1 MPEKTIR
8 EMEEWEK
15 KHYSL
20 AAKVFHSTLM
30 ASAVL
35 GGLLLLAGLVMYTV
49 SISLLFIQEGYN
61 QAENAASILAKT
73 VDPEPY
79 AREVLARYR
88 AMDEAQRGETGTPA
102 YNAVFEDIA
111 ASADYAQ
118 MIEVLSYF
126 TQASDVEDVYVG
138 IYDSKTN
145 ALIYVADPDPDPDTF
160 MPAGTWESA
169 SNREI
174 SRFFNPKEGR
184 HPSFATFMKEY
195 GWINTTGIQ
204 IGEETDGARFY
215 ILADITMANIAL
227 GMRWFTLFFVLVS
240 VAVTLLLG
248 YQMAQ
253 HLKREMADPINRIA
267 DAAVRFAGDRK
278 KGITGTDHFRELD
291 IRTGDEV
298 ENLYFVMSDMEQELN
313 DYEKNLTAV
322 TAEKERMRTELSLA
336 TQIQAD
342 MVPNLFPPF
351 PDRPEFDIYAS
362 MHPAKEVGG
371 DFYDFF
377 LIDDRHLGM
386 IMADVS
392 GKGVPAALFMMA
404 TMILLQ
410 VMTRNLRS
418 PKKVLERANEQ
429 ICGNNSQEMFVTVW
443 LGVLELDTGRL
454 VAANAG
460 HEYPVVKQPDGK
472 FELIKDRHGF
482 VLGGMEGVKYN
493 EYEIQLKRGSK
504 LFLYTDGV
512 PEAVNREE
520 EQFGTDRMLA
530 ALNQDTGRAFP
541 REDMEEVT
549 RALEEFSEGAPQF
562 DDITMMCLYYA
573 GTDGKGSGA
582 DVPREI
588 VLDALVENIAAAT
601 DFVAGELEQMDCPLR
616 ALSQISVAID
626 EIFANIA
633 MYAYPGQKG
642 RLSVGVRPIM
652 EPYGVEIIFRDQGI
666 PFNPMSA
673 KEPDTTLS
681 AEERE
686 IGGLGIFLVRKT
698 MDRVEYEYKDG
709 ENILHLYKSF

>member
-49 SISLLFIQEGYN
+49 SISFLFIQEGYN

-102 YNAVFEDIA
+102 YNAVFEDLS

-118 MIEVLSYF
+118 MIEVLSHF

-169 SNREI
+169 SDKEI

-377 LIDDRHLGM
+377 LIDNDHLGLVV
-386 IMADVS
+386 ADVS
-392 GKGVPAALFMMA
+392 GKGVPAALFMVIA
-404 TMILLQ
+404 KTLIKNRALLGG
-410 VMTRNLRS
+410 S
-418 PKKVLERANEQ
+418 PSEVLSYANEQ
-429 ICGNNSQEMFVTVW
+429 LCEGNEAELFVTVW
-443 LGVLELDTGRL
+443 FAIVEIPTGKGI
-454 VAANAG
+454 AANAG
-460 HEYPVVKQPDGK
+460 HEHPAIKRAGGK
-472 FELIKDRHGF
+472 WELSVYRHSPAVATMEGIRFREHEFELHPGDALY
-482 VLGGMEGVKYN
+482 V
-493 EYEIQLKRGSK
+493 
-504 LFLYTDGV
+504 YTDGV
-512 PEAVNREE
+512 PEATNINDEL
-520 EQFGTDRMLA
+520 FGPERMLES
-530 ALNQDTGRAFP
+530 LNRDPDADVETLLKSVKKDVDDFTG
-541 REDMEEVT
+541 E
-549 RALEEFSEGAPQF
+549 APQF
-562 DDITMMCLYYA
+562 DDITML
-573 GTDGKGSGA
+573 
-582 DVPREI
+582 
-588 VLDALVENIAAAT
+588 
-601 DFVAGELEQMDCPLR
+601 
-616 ALSQISVAID
+616 
-626 EIFANIA
+626 
-633 MYAYPGQKG
+633 
-642 RLSVGVRPIM
+642 
-652 EPYGVEIIFRDQGI
+652 
-666 PFNPMSA
+666 
-673 KEPDTTLS
+673 
-681 AEERE
+681 
-686 IGGLGIFLVRKT
+686 GLIWNGNK
-698 MDRVEYEYKDG
+698 
-709 ENILHLYKSF
+709 